1 MPILGAGWEILVT
14 RLRIDLRHGKTRTVG
29 QYQVFHDGVPVP
41 GLAGDCAES
50 PGPGDNAKPGNKRR
64 IEAGRYPL
72 LTQAGTKYVTLGYT
86 NSLGSTQL
94 PRPGI
99 ELGKTGKRSEILIHP
114 ASGFLWSVGCI
125 NLAEALPA
133 AASDIAF
140 KDSRARVIA
149 VIDDMRA
156 FLGDRFPTR
165 NGRGIEGA
173 FCVID
178 GEP

>member
-1 MPILGAGWEILVT
+1 MPILGTGWEILID
-14 RLRIDLRHGKTRTVG
+14 RLRVDIRHGKTRTVA
-29 QYQVFHDGVPVP
+29 QYQVFHDGVAVP
-41 GLAGDCAES
+41 ALAGACAES
-50 PGPGDNAKPGNKRR
+50 PGPGDNAMPGNKRR
-64 IEAGRYPL
+64 VEAGRYPL

-86 NSLGSTQL
+86 DSLSSTQL

-99 ELGKTGKRSEILIHP
+99 ELGNTGNRTEILIHP

-125 NLAEALPA
+125 NLADALPT
-133 AASDIAF
+133 ASSDVAF

-149 VIDDMRA
+149 VIDDMRS
-156 FLGDRFPTR
+156 FLGSKFPTK
-165 NGRGIEGA
+165 NGRAIPGA